1 MGFLKEQIIK
11 LLKNNS
17 GNTARSNG
25 IPLVKVE
32 PNTSLLYNNKKDIS
46 DSDLDYQRLVTIL
59 LKKTNEKQ
67 INEVIEFFRN
77 EQPGI
82 HKALLLEF
90 DQRKDNLER
99 NAIDTKIFKDFI
111 QMFNEA
117 KLSLNIGDQLAFLV
131 GKYTSI
137 IERDKDYL
145 SGLYFFL
152 KKWIATE
159 ISRKLL
165 ELETIIEAKKAI
177 PLNNAFHLFFLY
189 KKDIAERLFRKILS
203 DDKYNNRCND
213 NETLHYYILK
223 DAIFDRVNLNY
234 LPKIEV
240 IPNAPESI
248 QLSSQESS
256 ISKEDLLKIIDNED
270 NFNVNLP
277 LANLDSGSLINSHQ
291 DIENY
296 NELIKL
302 LNALFRT
309 QIQNSKFER
318 KEYYLSFEVGEVFV
332 NNICGKFGNHP
343 KQMFIEIRELIKE
356 LLVSDE
362 FFKLQFFRL
371 LYELK
376 EWRFLM
382 KWNTKFPPLMNSYLG
397 NIKGFSKATLKDF
410 FRNNEKNPVFNSDFD
425 VIEFIKK
432 NSNISL

>member
-1 MGFLKEQIIK
+1 MGFLRKLFEKRKSKEFKIINYSLK
-11 LLKNNS
+11 IIQFNIFSLLREQNDNLYDKVDYNKLVINLLKNS
-17 GNTARSNG
+17 
-25 IPLVKVE
+25 
-32 PNTSLLYNNKKDIS
+32 
-46 DSDLDYQRLVTIL
+46 
-59 LKKTNEKQ
+59 NEKK
-67 INEVIEFFRN
+67 ISKILYFLEL
-77 EQPGI
+77 EQPEI
-82 HKALLLEF
+82 YQAVLSEF
-90 DQRKDNLER
+90 HNLNEKLER
-99 NAIDTKIFKDFI
+99 NAIDNKIFKDFI

-117 KLSLNIGDQLAFLV
+117 KLSLNIGDQLAFLL
-131 GKYTSI
+131 GKYIDI

-145 SGLYFFL
+145 SGLYSFL

-165 ELETIIEAKKAI
+165 ELKTIIEAEKAI
-177 PLNNAFHLFFLY
+177 SLNNAFHIFFLY

-203 DDKYNNRCND
+203 DDKYKNRCNN
-213 NETLHYYILK
+213 NEVLHYYILK
-223 DAIFDRVNLNY
+223 GAIFDRVNIDY

-248 QLSSQESS
+248 KLSSQESS

-277 LANLDSGSLINSHQ
+277 LANLDPSNLINSYQ

-296 NELIKL
+296 DELIKL
-302 LNALFRT
+302 LNVLFKT
-309 QIQNSKFER
+309 QIQISDFER
-318 KEYYLSFEVGEVFV
+318 KDYYLSFEIGEVFV

-362 FFKLQFFRL
+362 FFKLQFFKL

-376 EWRFLM
+376 EWKFLM

-397 NIKGFSKATLKDF
+397 NIKGFSKSTLKDF
-410 FRNNEKNPVFNSDFD
+410 FRNNEKNPVFNSEFD
-425 VIEFIKK
+425 VVKFIKD
-432 NSNISL
+432 NSDISL